1 MASTEWRLLRH
12 PAALTVIGLNFAL
25 MARGKHRNAAEVLLT
40 GEVSRLETNEEEAT
54 NLHIESHAT
63 ILDISSSPQKEA

>member
-1 MASTEWRLLRH
+1 MQPRCY
-12 PAALTVIGLNFAL
+12 
-25 MARGKHRNAAEVLLT
+25 LT

-63 ILDISSSPQKEA
+63 ILDISSSPQKQA